1 MIERSRAL
9 MYSGGHKGTEAEFGR
24 DAARW
29 GIREVTFSFK
39 GHQMEWSQDV
49 RVLSEDELRKGD
61 ISMEIVSARL
71 GRTYTRLD
79 AVRRVVQSMFHI
91 VTNAYQVFAV
101 GWIQPDRTV
110 RGGTGW
116 GVELAKF
123 FNRRVSVFDQGQ
135 EHWYTW
141 TGTEWQRD
149 LPTIGEK
156 PFAATGTRHL
166 TDAGRAAIQALFE
179 RSFGPAPA
187 LPEPPPPAPA
197 PAPAPPRARP
207 AAAKKPAARKP
218 AARKPAT
225 KKPAAKR
232 PAPGRGRK
240 AASRQPSRKPAA
252 RATKPARRR

>member
-1 MIERSRAL
+1 MIDRSRAL

-24 DAARW
+24 CADRW
-29 GIREVTFSFK
+29 HIREVTFSFK
-39 GHQMEWSQDV
+39 GHQMEWSRDV

-91 VTNAYQVFAV
+91 VTNSWQVFAV
-101 GWIQPDRTV
+101 GWIQPDKTV

-123 FNRRVSVFDQGQ
+123 FNRRVSVFDQAQ

-149 LPTIGEK
+149 LPTVGEK

-166 TDAGRAAIQALFE
+166 SDAGRAAIQALFE
-179 RSFGPAPA
+179 RSFGAAPEQPLAAGRPAPSA
-187 LPEPPPPAPA
+187 ASTPAK
-197 PAPAPPRARP
+197 
-207 AAAKKPAARKP
+207 AAAQPAARKAAP
-218 AARKPAT
+218 AKPA
-225 KKPAAKR
+225 P
-232 PAPGRGRK
+232 
-240 AASRQPSRKPAA
+240 KPAA
-252 RATKPARRR
+252 RAGATKQATKKK